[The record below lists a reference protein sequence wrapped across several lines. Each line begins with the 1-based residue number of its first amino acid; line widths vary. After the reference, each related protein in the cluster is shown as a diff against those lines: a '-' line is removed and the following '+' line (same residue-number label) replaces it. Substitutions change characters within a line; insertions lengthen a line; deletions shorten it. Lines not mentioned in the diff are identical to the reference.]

1 MSIAGEILV
10 TSWKGAIPEGAMPIG
25 SCEHCEHR
33 FVIEAADSPQRICP
47 CCLRPMQMTSLEAIQ
62 SDLHPPTDSAA
73 SRIGTDFAA
82 WLGDH
87 PLGVDA
93 LGQRVLKALS
103 QAACVCREA
112 AEARAAA

>member
-1 MSIAGEILV
+1 
-10 TSWKGAIPEGAMPIG
+10 MPIG

-47 CCLRPMQMTSLEAIQ
+47 CCLRPMQMTSLAALR
-62 SDLHPPTDSAA
+62 SDLSTCSADTRAAGSAA
-73 SRIGTDFAA
+73 FRTGTDFAA

-112 AEARAAA
+112 AEARAAAQATRQRRG